1 MDDVKGMESSASEQL
16 LAEKATKIAGRLTV
30 FKQTLDRTVRALAA
44 KDLKFSAW
52 SPEMVEKAVTLA
64 APAALQD
71 ACNPS
76 SHLLNI
82 LQTGRA
88 PILLR
93 YLGEGPANALGADR
107 LGAPL
112 PKAFRMVPAAD
123 ILDSIQC
130 LLTEWQ
136 AEINLLSL
144 LLPDHLARVTQYLE
158 SFDREFLSNQT
169 KFAIDER
176 LP

>member
-1 MDDVKGMESSASEQL
+1 MVD
-16 LAEKATKIAGRLTV
+16 KAV
-30 FKQTLDRTVRALAA
+30 ALAA
-44 KDLKFSAW
+44 VP
-52 SPEMVEKAVTLA
+52 PE
-64 APAALQD
+64 LQD
-71 ACNPS
+71 ACGPS
-76 SHLLNI
+76 FHLLNI

-93 YLGEGPANALGADR
+93 YLGEGPGEALGADR
-107 LGAPL
+107 LQPPL
-112 PKAFRMVPAAD
+112 PKAFRMVPTAD

-130 LLTEWQ
+130 LLTDWQ
-136 AEINLLSL
+136 VEINLLSL

-158 SFDREFLSNQT
+158 SFDREFLSNRT

>member
-16 LAEKATKIAGRLTV
+16 LAEKATKIAGSLTV
-30 FKQTLDRTVRALAA
+30 LKHTLDITARALAA
-44 KDLKFSAW
+44 KNLEFAAW
-52 SPEMVEKAVTLA
+52 SPEMAEKAATLA
-64 APAALQD
+64 VPSALQD
-71 ACNPS
+71 VFNPS